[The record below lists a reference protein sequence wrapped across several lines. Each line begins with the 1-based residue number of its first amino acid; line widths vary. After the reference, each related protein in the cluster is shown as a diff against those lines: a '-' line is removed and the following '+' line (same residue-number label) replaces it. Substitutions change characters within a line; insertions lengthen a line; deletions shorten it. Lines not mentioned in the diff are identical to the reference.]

1 MVRYQALKGLY
12 EVERTIGCGGFAK
25 VKLGTHLATG
35 EKVAIKIMDKVALDS
50 DLPRVKLE
58 LKALQTL
65 SHENICKLFQVIDT
79 ETHFFLI
86 MEYCSGGELFDHI
99 IEKNRLTE
107 SESRMFFRQIVS
119 AVAYLHS
126 AGFAHRDLKP
136 ENVLLD
142 KYQNLK
148 LIDFGLC
155 ANPDGGMTSPLLTSC
170 GSPTYAAPE
179 LVTGKQYLGAEVDI
193 WAMGVLLYALLSGTL
208 PFDDI
213 NVDALYKKI
222 LSGKYNEPPFISKE
236 SLALLKSML
245 QVDPKKRIT
254 IKELLSH
261 PWLTLGILDPVNF
274 RGDDPKIHDPQCV
287 EMMAKQHHID
297 PQTMWC
303 KLNQWKYDYN
313 TATYLILLMR
323 KKRGS
328 PLKLFNNV
336 ASKIIS
342 DIAKS
347 TIVGTPE
354 IFMEKKGSITP
365 RTQKSSPAN
374 GFTEPHTRR
383 ALKRVR
389 SPIPEDSSPIPT
401 KKLIKDSTPKNT
413 PNRNQVGS
421 AVNTPGSARKVL
433 GSIERSFHKVV
444 NVLTPR
450 KTEVGISKPAL
461 LTSKDLSNV
470 STTQCHSPEYV
481 IHRLSKALEKK
492 GIICKRKGFKLRGK
506 TEPVSGSVFG
516 ECSFELEICYLPN
529 LGINHLPTGTNT
541 PTKSILKNVPLSINT
556 SKTCE
561 NDLNEAN
568 HQGDNH
574 NFVGIRRKRLKGDA
588 WCYKKVCEE
597 VLALTSTDFQSI
609 VESTV

>member
-12 EVERTIGCGGFAK
+12 EVDRTIGCGGFAK
-25 VKLGTHLATG
+25 VKVGAHISTG
-35 EKVAIKIMDKVALDS
+35 EKVAIKIMDKAALDS

-65 SHENICKLFQVIDT
+65 SHENICKLFQVIET

-99 IEKNRLTE
+99 IEKNRLSE

-126 AGFAHRDLKP
+126 SGFAHRDLKP

-179 LVTGKQYLGAEVDI
+179 LVMGRQYLGAEVDI

-208 PFDDI
+208 PFDDVSI
-213 NVDALYKKI
+213 DALYKKI
-222 LSGKYNEPPFISKE
+222 LSGKYHEPAFMSKE
-236 SLALLKSML
+236 SLSLLRSML
-245 QVDPKKRIT
+245 QVDPNKRIT

-274 RGDDPKIHDPQCV
+274 RGDDPKVYDKQCV
-287 EMMAKQHHID
+287 EIMAKQHQID
-297 PQTMWC
+297 PHTMWC
-303 KLNQWKYDYN
+303 KLKQWNYDYH

-323 KKRGS
+323 KKRQS
-328 PLKLFNNV
+328 PLKLSNNM
-336 ASKIIS
+336 ASKIIWDS
-342 DIAKS
+342 IYS
-347 TIVGTPE
+347 STPE
-354 IFMEKKGSITP
+354 TPAEKGAVSTP
-365 RTQKSSPAN
+365 ICQVSTPTN
-374 GFTEPHTRR
+374 GFVEPHTRR

-389 SPIPEDSSPIPT
+389 SPIPEDKSPIPT
-401 KKLIKDSTPKNT
+401 KKLIKDATRMCT
-413 PNRNQVGS
+413 PNKERSSDTVT
-421 AVNTPGSARKVL
+421 TPGSARKVL
-433 GSIERSFHKVV
+433 GSIERSFQKVV

-450 KTEVGISKPAL
+450 KTDNCSVGKPTQ

-470 STTQCHSPEYV
+470 STTQCCSPEYV
-481 IHRLSKALEKK
+481 INRLSKALERK
-492 GIICKRKGFKLRGK
+492 GIFCKRKGFKLQGK
-506 TEPVSGSVFG
+506 TQPISGSVYG

-529 LGINHLPTGTNT
+529 LGTNSLPTGTNT
-541 PTKSILKNVPLSINT
+541 PTKSILKNVPLSVFT
-556 SKTCE
+556 
-561 NDLNEAN
+561 AM
-568 HQGDNH
+568 
-574 NFVGIRRKRLKGDA
+574 
-588 WCYKKVCEE
+588 
-597 VLALTSTDFQSI
+597 
-609 VESTV
+609 